1 MLNAQDNPTT
11 GRRKHSPFAGEIDR
25 LRTKMKEVHKYIN
38 GLTNSAGSLGGLLGS
53 RVKEPPNGKFGSQ
66 SLEGVFQLRE
76 TNLLTQESCDY
87 AGVKQRKMIEQDKGM
102 NYRIEQFNT

>member
-1 MLNAQDNPTT
+1 MSNFAIIMLGNRIRLPHRPTEVKPFLRRQPLEESKELTSQMLNAQEKPTT

-53 RVKEPPNGKFGSQ
+53 RVKEPPNGKFGS
-66 SLEGVFQLRE
+66 
-76 TNLLTQESCDY
+76 
-87 AGVKQRKMIEQDKGM
+87 
-102 NYRIEQFNT
+102 